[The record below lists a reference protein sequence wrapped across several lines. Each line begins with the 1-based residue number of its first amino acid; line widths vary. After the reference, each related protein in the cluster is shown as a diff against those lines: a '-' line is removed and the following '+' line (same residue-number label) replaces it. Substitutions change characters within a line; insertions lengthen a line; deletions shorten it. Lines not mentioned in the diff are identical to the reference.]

1 MEKNIMNILGID
13 EGYGHVKVVVTTE
26 NGDILKKFK
35 FPSLIGITKANQYIK
50 DNKIYNYKDH
60 DYYVGDDASALPSEN
75 LIDITE
81 YKNLEFYAPVFLAYA
96 INIIGVMPDV
106 IVTGLSKAQIQN
118 SGYFKDALTSFI
130 VNGQKYEFK
139 NIFVIPQGAGSKIC
153 IDTYGEDFP
162 NKQTDFTGKSSY
174 IGCDIGFNTLDM
186 FRVIDGKTSASV
198 FEGIEHQGVM
208 KIASKIAML
217 IKEKHSRTISLHEAM
232 EVLDS
237 NVYKL
242 RGTSYDFKSEIL
254 EIKKQYIKELLELVE
269 EKYGKILD
277 KCDYVFLSGGGS
289 AFFKSGTFNDINVL
303 VPKSNFEYYNAVG
316 QAMFGQI
323 QVKKGNVNVS

>member
-1 MEKNIMNILGID
+1 MYILGID
-13 EGYGHVKVVVTTE
+13 VGYGHNKVVLSTE

-81 YKNLEFYAPVFLAYA
+81 YKNLEFYAPVFLAYS

-118 SGYFKDALTSFI
+118 SGYFKDALSSFI
-130 VNGQKYEFK
+130 VNGQQYKFK

-208 KIASKIAML
+208 KIASKLAML

-237 NVYKL
+237 NIYKL
-242 RGTSYDFKSEIL
+242 RGASYDFKSEIL

-303 VPKSNFEYYNAVG
+303 VPKSNFEFYNAIG

-323 QVKKGNVNVS
+323 QVSKGNVTNVN